1 VNLRISICTMIIGGI
16 AAGSVLADVATS
28 PAVASSVSDKE
39 ITTRVRMV
47 LAKHPDLGVQYTV
60 STRHGVVYIDGIFAT
75 GLMKTTAEALA
86 MDVAGVKQVIDLAS
100 ISK

>member
-1 VNLRISICTMIIGGI
+1 MNLRIAICTIIIGGI
-16 AAGSVLADVATS
+16 AAGNVLADVAAS
-28 PAVASSVSDKE
+28 PAVAASVSDKE

-47 LAKHPDLGVQYTV
+47 LAKHPDLGVQYSV

>member
-1 VNLRISICTMIIGGI
+1 MTLRISICAMIIGGT
-16 AAGSVLADVATS
+16 AAGNVLADVTAS
-28 PAVASSVSDKE
+28 PPVASSVSDEE
-39 ITTRVRMV
+39 ITSRVRMV
-47 LAKHPDLGVQYTV
+47 LANHPDLGVQYSV

-86 MDVAGVKQVIDLAS
+86 ADVTGVKQVIDLAS